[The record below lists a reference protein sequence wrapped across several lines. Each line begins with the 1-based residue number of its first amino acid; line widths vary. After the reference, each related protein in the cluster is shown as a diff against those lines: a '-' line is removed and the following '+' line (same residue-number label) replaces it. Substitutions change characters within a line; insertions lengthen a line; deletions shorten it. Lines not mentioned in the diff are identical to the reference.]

1 MENKFLVATVF
12 WKRYDL
18 FKMFVRHHQR
28 MGLDILVIGSE
39 GEKSKKFCEDLGC
52 IYIEHPNQPLAL
64 KFNRRIKFFMEQD
77 EYSHLILLG
86 SDDFIDDVVLE
97 KIKELSNTYDVIS
110 WTDIYYHNLKN
121 GNSMYSNG
129 YKGTQRQGEPLAP
142 GRCISKKVVKELD
155 GKLWTVNGPST
166 PDANVWRKLKKV
178 KNKINL
184 SCKKIGGII
193 VDVKTDI
200 NQHSYSLI
208 NSINKHKKLKIDNQ
222 IDKKIKNIMVNS
234 KKEYVTGESVIVSPK
249 AKIGKNVTIG
259 NFVVIE
265 DDVEIGENT
274 TIKNFV
280 EIRKNTKIGKNCYID
295 SRVSTSGNCVVG
307 DDVTL
312 RYDVIL
318 ARGCEV
324 GNNTY
329 ICPRVMTNNLDTGGE
344 QIGGAHIGNGCFVGT
359 NTVFQH
365 GVKMGDNSITGA
377 MSFINKDIPQNEIWV
392 GSPAKLLKIKNT

>member
-110 WTDIYYHNLKN
+110 WTDIYYHNLTN

-166 PDANVWRKLKKV
+166 PDANVWYKLKKF
-178 KNKINL
+178 KNKIKL
-184 SCKKIGGII
+184 SCKDVGGII
-193 VDVKTDI
+193 VDVKSEI

-208 NSINKHKKLKIDNQ
+208 RSLNEHKKLKIDVET
-222 IDKKIKNIMVNS
+222 KEKIKKMMDDS
-234 KKEYVTGESVIVSPK
+234 KKRI
-249 AKIGKNVTIG
+249 
-259 NFVVIE
+259 
-265 DDVEIGENT
+265 
-274 TIKNFV
+274 
-280 EIRKNTKIGKNCYID
+280 
-295 SRVSTSGNCVVG
+295 
-307 DDVTL
+307 
-312 RYDVIL
+312 
-318 ARGCEV
+318 
-324 GNNTY
+324 
-329 ICPRVMTNNLDTGGE
+329 
-344 QIGGAHIGNGCFVGT
+344 
-359 NTVFQH
+359 
-365 GVKMGDNSITGA
+365 
-377 MSFINKDIPQNEIWV
+377 
-392 GSPAKLLKIKNT
+392 